1 MILPMS
7 KEQRDLLMKAIIQY
21 GIWTYRL
28 GQRDPNDGR
37 SYENSMRMRSKYF
50 EQISD
55 NLDSAVDL
63 DDE

>member
-1 MILPMS
+1 MS
-7 KEQRDLLMKAIIQY
+7 KEQRDQLMKAIIQY
-21 GIWTYRL
+21 RIWTYRL

-55 NLDSAVDL
+55 YLDSAVDL

>member
-1 MILPMS
+1 MS

-28 GQRDPNDGR
+28 GQRDPSAGR
-37 SYENSMRMRSKYF
+37 SYELSMRMRSRYF

-55 NLDSAVDL
+55 YLDSAVDL

>member
-1 MILPMS
+1 MS

-28 GQRDPNDGR
+28 GQSDPNDGR

-55 NLDSAVDL
+55 YLDSAVDL